1 MTESDVQLV
10 QSLSRGLAVIRAFD
24 GTRPRQTLAQ
34 VAEVT
39 GLPRATTRRF
49 LHTLVAEGFAR
60 TDGTVFWLT
69 PKTLELGYSYLSSLG
84 LPTIA
89 QPHLEAL
96 SHQLNES
103 CSTSVLDGTDV
114 VYVARAAANRIM
126 SVNITIG
133 TRFPAHAT
141 SMGRMLLT
149 GLSEQE
155 LDAYLDGV
163 TLKHLTPRTITN
175 KHELRAAI
183 QKVAEQG
190 YCIVDE
196 ELELGLRSVA
206 CPVTNAHGEVVAAVN
221 VSAHAAAYSVDQ
233 LRETLLPPLKE
244 AASAISNDII
254 TTKK

>member
-1 MTESDVQLV
+1 M
-10 QSLSRGLAVIRAFD
+10 
-24 GTRPRQTLAQ
+24 
-34 VAEVT
+34 
-39 GLPRATTRRF
+39 
-49 LHTLVAEGFAR
+49 
-60 TDGTVFWLT
+60 
-69 PKTLELGYSYLSSLG
+69 
-84 LPTIA
+84 
-89 QPHLEAL
+89 
-96 SHQLNES
+96 NES

-183 QKVAEQG
+183 QKAAEQG

-206 CPVTNAHGEVVAAVN
+206 CPVTNSHGQVVAAVN

-233 LRETLLPPLKE
+233 LQETLLPPLKE
-244 AASAISNDII
+244 TASAISNDII